1 MANRNTLHISKLEVF
16 KNWLIN
22 DGWEILP
29 PSKNPYEV
37 LRASKMG
44 ISNPLIVY
52 SGKSKEHLSFANEWL
67 PVVEAFLHKKTN
79 ADRIRSMTENEAI
92 EELKYDCNELG
103 KAIPC
108 DTSWGE
114 SFENAYAMAIS
125 ALEEVQQYRQIGTVE
140 ECREAVEKQTAKKP
154 TLIDYKKYTNFV
166 DNADFLQDA
175 YWCPNCKRVVRS
187 GSFCRDCGQHID
199 WSDEE

>member
-79 ADRIRSMTENEAI
+79 ADRIRSMTD
-92 EELKYDCNELG
+92 EEL
-103 KAIPC
+103 
-108 DTSWGE
+108 
-114 SFENAYAMAIS
+114 
-125 ALEEVQQYRQIGTVE
+125 
-140 ECREAVEKQTAKKP
+140 
-154 TLIDYKKYTNFV
+154 
-166 DNADFLQDA
+166 ADFIINFDNRFGKEYEREQSCLSWLQ
-175 YWCPNCKRVVRS
+175 KES
-187 GSFCRDCGQHID
+187 
-199 WSDEE
+199 EE